1 MKNIKIYETAVK
13 LGRTLVD
20 KKETVRG
27 VAKIEKIP
35 KTTVHKYLTD
45 YLKDADLELYEQVR
59 KQLDYNYSV
68 KHIRG
73 GMATKKR
80 YSKTKRI

>member
-1 MKNIKIYETAVK
+1 MKNIEIYETAVK

-20 KKETVRG
+20 KKKTVRG
-27 VAKIEKIP
+27 VAKIEKIS
-35 KTTVHKYLTD
+35 KSTVHEYLTN

-59 KQLDYNYSV
+59 KQLDYNNSV

-73 GMATKKR
+73 GMTTKKR